1 MELQG
6 QFNSVLHG
14 VPIGVGTTGCLRALC
29 SRKKRWGCLCS
40 GVPKEPEMVE
50 VVNESVGLGVN
61 TIRDAIDL
69 MRTLNLIL
77 KPRVSVQVYPGW

>member
-1 MELQG
+1 MFKEKE
-6 QFNSVLHG
+6 
-14 VPIGVGTTGCLRALC
+14 VGL
-29 SRKKRWGCLCS
+29 LCS